1 MNKLNLPLEKIEIG
15 LAYYTESTQEY
26 LDFKEAREKHD
37 FEINGIILFNKSVGN
52 NKILQIKADYSA
64 LEEWPAVYNVFLHTN
79 GKVLGNIK
87 YTTDKGIEE
96 SKISGMHQLTGAKL
110 LLLISEVKENII
122 ECTYIVELPI
132 KSSTIKLFKNDIFKY
147 INNNEPSYPTKNL
160 AKIALTAFDILN
172 TDTDYVHAKNLIKTY
187 FNKEE
192 TNKKDQIFMRLTL
205 IDGFYSTQLNK
216 RLFGIEDLV
225 DSIYKI
231 AKTDKE
237 LIELALNFI
246 EKPQRNAL
254 FKLICEKEYGINK
267 KGESFGKA
275 SSLITKYLYFL
286 TNYKFPIYDGLVKVI
301 YPKISTKHFS
311 KNLPSIGQDC
321 SLDFFIG
328 IKKLN
333 EESGINSFDKLDNLL
348 WLSGK
353 IQNNSYQLILSKFN
367 YIIYTKAISRI
378 KFINNVELLKKC
390 RKSSA
395 ILEIF
400 PDGMDTLFD
409 FVIQLN
415 TKDKL
420 TNL

>member
-1 MNKLNLPLEKIEIG
+1 MNKLNLPLEKIEKG
-15 LAYYTESTQEY
+15 LAYYTESTQDY
-26 LDFKEAREKHD
+26 FDLKAAREKHD
-37 FEINGIILFNKSVGN
+37 FEINGLILFNKSDGN
-52 NKILQIKADYSA
+52 TKILNIKADFIDPDY
-64 LEEWPAVYNVFLHTN
+64 WPSVYNVFLYTD

-87 YTTDKGIEE
+87 YSTDKGIEE
-96 SKISGMHQLTGAKL
+96 IKLKGIHHLVDSKL
-110 LLLISEVKENII
+110 LVLISELAGNII
-122 ECTYIVELPI
+122 DCTYMVELPL
-132 KSSTIKLFKNDIFKY
+132 KYATVNLFKNDIFL
-147 INNNEPSYPTKNL
+147 YPNKN
-160 AKIALTAFDILN
+160 KKNISDIALTASDILN
-172 TDTDYVHAKNLIKTY
+172 NDTDYMYAKSIIKSY

-192 TNKKDQIFMRLTL
+192 SNKKDQIFMRLTL
-205 IDGFYSTQLNK
+205 IDGFYSTQMNK

-353 IQNNSYQLILSKFN
+353 IQNNSYQLILSKSN